1 MSQYWD
7 VYDDSDFL
15 DYMDDFYALYKV
27 DVLAGRYTSCTAN
40 LNTFGHMLIQLCRA
54 HILYIGNG
62 RLGKDKFIE
71 EKNL

>member
-15 DYMDDFYALYKV
+15 DYLDDFYALYKV
-27 DVLAGRYTSCTAN
+27 DVLAGRYTSCIAN

-54 HILYIGNG
+54 HILYIGNW
-62 RLGKDKFIE
+62 RLGKDKFLG